1 MNTFL
6 SISGIS
12 HSYGKT
18 EVLKACS
25 FTAKSGELVA
35 LLGESGCGKT
45 TLLRLIAG
53 FERPTKGSI
62 QLNGRTLVAPGSF
75 TVPEKRQV
83 GMVFQDYAL
92 FPHLTVEKNIG
103 IGQSSKDQKKADDWL
118 NLVGLDGLGRRMPH
132 ELSGGQQQ
140 RVAIAR
146 SLAASPEILLLDEPF
161 SNIDESLKFGF
172 RMELRSLLRKVGMNA
187 IFVTHDTKDAL
198 AVADTIVV
206 LKDGCIRQ
214 TGTPEEIYLHPADSY
229 VASLMGPCS
238 TVRSEGA
245 KKALVRAE
253 HLSIVHPSNQKKN
266 TLTGTVEHV
275 LYQGGHF
282 LVGVRTASGLLLA
295 QCNERPELES
305 PVAVGYDDE
314 HLMWLNQP

>member
-1 MNTFL
+1 MNPFL
-6 SISGIS
+6 TLSGIS
-12 HSYGKT
+12 HAYGKT
-18 EVLKACS
+18 KVLHNCS
-25 FTAKSGELVA
+25 FSAKPGELVA
-35 LLGESGCGKT
+35 LLGESGSGKT

-62 QLNGRTLVAPGSF
+62 QLNGRTLVAPGIF

-103 IGQSSKDQKKADDWL
+103 IGQTSSNRKNADDWL
-118 NLVGLDGLGRRMPH
+118 DLVGLNGLGGRLPH

-140 RVAIAR
+140 RIAIAR

-172 RMELRSLLRKVGMNA
+172 RMELRSLLRIVGMNA

-214 TGTPEEIYLHPADSY
+214 TGSPEDIYLRPADSY
-229 VASLMGPCS
+229 VATLMGPCS
-238 TVRSEGA
+238 TVRNEGR
-245 KKALVRAE
+245 KNGMVRAE
-253 HLSIVHPSNQKKN
+253 HLHILHPSIQKET
-266 TLTGTVEHV
+266 TLNGTVEHV

-282 LVGVRTASGLLLA
+282 LVGVRTANGLLLA
-295 QCNERPELES
+295 QSNDCLPIDAK
-305 PVAVGYDDE
+305 VTVGYNNE
-314 HLMWLNQP
+314 HLMWLNEA